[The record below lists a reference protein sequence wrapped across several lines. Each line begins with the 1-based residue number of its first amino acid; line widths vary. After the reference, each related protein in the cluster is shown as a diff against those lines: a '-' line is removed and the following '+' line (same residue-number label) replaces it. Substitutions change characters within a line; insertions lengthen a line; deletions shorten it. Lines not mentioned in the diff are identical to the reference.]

1 MTESD
6 KSRGRVLVA
15 EDDPELR
22 AVMVEAL
29 RLDGFDVIEAEDGAQ
44 LLDLVGPSLFGK
56 EIGPPPALVI
66 SDHRMPGLTGLTVLG
81 GLRQL
86 DSKLPF
92 ILITAFGDVETHVQ
106 AERLGACV
114 LDKPFEMR
122 RLVGLAHQCLGVH
135 P

>member
-1 MTESD
+1 MTESH
-6 KSRGRVLVA
+6 KWRGRVLVA
-15 EDDPELR
+15 EDDPNLR
-22 AVMVEAL
+22 EVMVEAL
-29 RLDGFDVIEAEDGAQ
+29 RLDGFDVIEAENGPQ

-56 EIGPPPALVI
+56 EAGPPPALVI
-66 SDHRMPGLTGLTVLG
+66 SDHRMPGITGMTVLG

-92 ILITAFGDVETHVQ
+92 ILITAFGDVETHRQ
-106 AERLGACV
+106 AERLGATV

-122 RLVGLAHQCLGVH
+122 RLVELAHQCLGV